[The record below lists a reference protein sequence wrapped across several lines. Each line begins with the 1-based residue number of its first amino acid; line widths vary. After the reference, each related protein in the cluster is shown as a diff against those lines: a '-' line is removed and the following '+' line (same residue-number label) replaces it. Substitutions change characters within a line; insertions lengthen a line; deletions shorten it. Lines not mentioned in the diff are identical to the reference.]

1 MGRHGD
7 TGMRSAVR
15 AIVGRFLARLVPAGR
30 REWVRAAWAESQ
42 EMAPGRR
49 RLTWQAG
56 TVWLAARQLVSARDG
71 ARGLSFMAAAVVVAW
86 LSWPGSP
93 ANFTT
98 LVDRVDAV
106 VVAVLLAAMAL
117 FARRRFGPVRD
128 GWVPRAL
135 RISGYAAILAIM
147 PAKAAVEQFTYTV
160 PSGGERL
167 RLYSIAGVFGSGGAN
182 WVAEIIFLL
191 IMAGYAVTVLWMT
204 SARSAMA
211 GSTLATGAIGGM
223 VIGAVM
229 YLAAPLGGLGK
240 HPTSPWFSESSM
252 ALLTIGAWVVLLA
265 TPALTAL
272 LAARRCP
279 APSGSANAVVIKQ
292 RQGLVA
298 GTLAT
303 LAGALIVTLAGT
315 GTIAL
320 MVKSAAVRTWLL
332 HGQHLTGNALYAR
345 ELNAGANAVLYFL
358 MCLTFPVVGLLCSVM
373 GAGFTGDYHATSE
386 PDDGPPSDGG
396 PQPTGPTP
404 RPVVAGRCP

>member
-1 MGRHGD
+1 M
-7 TGMRSAVR
+7 S
-15 AIVGRFLARLVPAGR
+15 RLVPASQ

-42 EMAPGRR
+42 EIAPGPG

-56 TVWLAARQLVSARDG
+56 TVWLAARQLITARGG
-71 ARGLSFMAAAVVVAW
+71 ARGLSFTVVAVVVAW

-106 VVAVLLAAMAL
+106 AVAVLLAAVAL
-117 FARRRFGPVRD
+117 FARGRFGPVRG
-128 GWVPRAL
+128 GWLPRAL

-167 RLYSIAGVFGSGGAN
+167 RLYGLAGVFGSGGAN
-182 WVAEIIFLL
+182 WAAEIIFLL
-191 IMAGYAVTVLWMT
+191 VMTGYAVTVLWMT
-204 SARSAMA
+204 STRAGMA
-211 GSTLATGAIGGM
+211 GSTLAIGAIGGL
-223 VIGAVM
+223 VIGVVM
-229 YLAAPLGGLGK
+229 YAAAPLAGIGK
-240 HPTSPWFSESSM
+240 RPTSPWFSESAM
-252 ALLTIGAWVVLLA
+252 ALLITGAGVLLLA
-265 TPALTAL
+265 GPALAGL

-279 APSGSANAVVIKQ
+279 APGGAASAVVVKQ

-303 LAGALIVTLAGT
+303 LVGALIVTLGGT

-320 MVKSAAVRTWLL
+320 MLKSATVRTWLL
-332 HGQHLTGNALYAR
+332 HGQHLTANALYAR

-358 MCLTFPVVGLLCSVM
+358 ICLTFPVVGLLCSMM
-373 GAGFTGDYHATSE
+373 GAGFTGDYGDTRRPA
-386 PDDGPPSDGG
+386 DAPPGDG
-396 PQPTGPTP
+396 PQPADRAP
-404 RPVVAGRCP
+404 A